1 MAKKVKCKNNLL
13 LSMLICMEE
22 KNEKKNS
29 AINVHYNGHK
39 HATNIFSQMDRKNGD
54 GQTNILCKTD
64 LLP

>member
-1 MAKKVKCKNNLL
+1 MKKK
-13 LSMLICMEE
+13 
-22 KNEKKNS
+22 S

-39 HATNIFSQMDRKNGD
+39 HATDIFSKMDRKNGD